1 MRSNLYCP
9 ANFIPLRIELTSTCD
24 PCHPLSCCCCC
35 SCCCRPSRRG
45 SKVGKN
51 CASFNCQL
59 RPAPAQLPLSPV
71 CLSLCLSLSPSP
83 SHALKMSLF
92 ILFLF
97 SMCLLSFLFY
107 SSLLPLVAFCHFV
120 IFGQQK
126 FLPAL
131 FASPFIES
139 FSLPP
144 SATPSFFSTVAWGIN
159 L

>member
-1 MRSNLYCP
+1 MTLVTHFP
-9 ANFIPLRIELTSTCD
+9 VAVAVAVVVA
-24 PCHPLSCCCCC
+24 H
-35 SCCCRPSRRG
+35 RG
-45 SKVGKN
+45 VARKLAKIVQVSIAN
-51 CASFNCQL
+51 CAQHLPNSLSL
-59 RPAPAQLPLSPV
+59 R
-71 CLSLCLSLSPSP
+71 LSLCLSLSPSP

-107 SSLLPLVAFCHFV
+107 SSLLRLVAFCHFV

-139 FSLPP
+139 LPLTLPLPLLSSLLLRGELIYKL
-144 SATPSFFSTVAWGIN
+144 AQLCLQFA
-159 L
+159 LY